1 MNSLSWL
8 ILLINIFENFKGVLW
23 FFIIGSSIVTA
34 CMLFTH
40 FIIGNSEDDDW
51 HLKHFKRTLKFMI
64 LPIVLI
70 IVSIFVP
77 NSRTVYLIAA
87 SEVGERV
94 IQNER
99 VQGLF
104 DPSIDIL
111 KNYITLENEK
121 IARELREFRDKS
133 QKK

>member
-23 FFIIGSSIVTA
+23 FFIITSSIITA
-34 CMLFTH
+34 IMFFLH
-40 FIIGNSEDDDW
+40 MIVAGSESEEW
-51 HLKHFKRTLKFMI
+51 HKNHFKRSIKFMF
-64 LPIVLI
+64 LPITLI
-70 IVSIFVP
+70 IISIFVP
-77 NSRTVYLIAA
+77 NSRTVYLVAA

-94 IQNER
+94 IQNEK

-121 IARELREFRDKS
+121 IAKEIKDFRDKS